1 MRIAMFTDVFP
12 PSING
17 VASSVLL
24 LSKELVKRGHYV
36 KVFTP
41 SIQKKARISKKKLEG
56 IEVSYC
62 ASLPSL
68 IYPDI
73 KLGFPF
79 YPNTVYQLM
88 KDKIDVVHFHTPLF
102 MGADGILAAKM
113 AGKPIVGTFHTYFM
127 EPEYLKVIGLNV
139 MGDTVGKV
147 LVKLGWKYA
156 NLYYNSADLI
166 TTPTESTRKALMK
179 YKIKRPTKTISN
191 GIRLPRLPLSE
202 LNKHHLSKKLL
213 YVGRLSKEKNLD
225 ILIKAFKIVHTNEPS
240 YTLIIVGNGPVEE
253 NLKELARRENLEKAI
268 VFTGSIPFEKLLSS
282 NIYTDAALF
291 ATASTSETQGLSIIE
306 GMSYGLPV
314 VAVAKR
320 GIPELIKDN
329 GLLCKTANAKDLASN
344 ILKILH
350 TPALAK
356 KMSAAS
362 LKRAEKYSIATIT
375 TQFERAYGQLVKRKT
390 TQEKKKISLLSTLST
405 ASTLTKTFTKSMASK
420 ITSITSR

>member
-36 KVFTP
+36 KIFTP
-41 SIQKKARISKKKLEG
+41 SVQKKDRISKKKLEG

-73 KLGFPF
+73 KLGLPF
-79 YPNTVYQLM
+79 YPNTVYQLV

-127 EPEYLKVIGLNV
+127 EPEYLKVIGLNI
-139 MGDTVGKV
+139 MGNTVEKV
-147 LVKLGWKYA
+147 LVKLGWTYA

-166 TTPTESTRKALMK
+166 TTPTESTRKALVR

-191 GIRLPRLPLSE
+191 GIRLPQLPASD
-202 LNKHHLSKKLL
+202 LNKHHFSKKLL

-225 ILIKAFKIVHTNEPS
+225 VVIKAFKIVHAAEPK
-240 YTLIIVGNGPVEE
+240 YTLTIVGSGPVE
-253 NLKELARRENLEKAI
+253 NDLKQLAQQEGLEKSI
-268 VFTGSIPFEKLLSS
+268 TFTGSVPFEKLLGSD
-282 NIYTDAALF
+282 IYTDAALF
-291 ATASTSETQGLSIIE
+291 VTASTSETQGLSIIE

-320 GIPELIKDN
+320 GVPELIKDN
-329 GLLCKTANAKDLASN
+329 GLLCKTANAKDLATN
-344 ILKILH
+344 ILKIIR

-356 KMSAAS
+356 KMSQAS
-362 LKRAEKYSIATIT
+362 LKRADKYSIGAIT
-375 TQFERAYGQLVKRKT
+375 TQFEQVYARLIKSKKAK
-390 TQEKKKISLLSTLST
+390 QEKSEKSLVSLATSF
-405 ASTLTKTFTKSMASK
+405 TKTFTKSMASK
-420 ITSITSR
+420 IAKVATG